1 MQGPRLWIGA
11 DGAPLGP
18 GDATWFRYAGPGR
31 AAAAL
36 PEGPAQPSFGTAVVR
51 LDKAREATHLAL
63 AEADA
68 RLLPGGHLVLYGGN
82 DEGIRYFDGRDGF
95 TTLDA
100 GGHGRV
106 LARVSVAPAAP
117 PQVGLP
123 RWRRVRTASPAGE
136 ARPWVEYPGCFAL
149 GGDDEGSVLLVRTL
163 RERPAPVGETLDFGC
178 GPGFL
183 SAAVRALAP
192 RVRIVSQDRDA
203 LALEALRENVPEA
216 VPLLSERVDAARAQA
231 PEGFALI
238 VSNPPFH
245 DGRDRTGA
253 VWAGLVE
260 SAPKRLAPG
269 GELRLV
275 AQRNVRIESVLR
287 AHFAQV
293 EALVLTPRFAVWSAR
308 R

>member
-1 MQGPRLWIGA
+1 M
-11 DGAPLGP
+11 
-18 GDATWFRYAGPGR
+18 
-31 AAAAL
+31 
-36 PEGPAQPSFGTAVVR
+36 
-51 LDKAREATHLAL
+51 
-63 AEADA
+63 
-68 RLLPGGHLVLYGGN
+68 
-82 DEGIRYFDGRDGF
+82 
-95 TTLDA
+95 
-100 GGHGRV
+100 
-106 LARVSVAPAAP
+106 
-117 PQVGLP
+117 
-123 RWRRVRTASPAGE
+123 
-136 ARPWVEYPGCFAL
+136 
-149 GGDDEGSVLLVRTL
+149 LLVRTL
-163 RERPAPVGETLDFGC
+163 RERPTPVGETLDFGC

-192 RVRIVSQDRDA
+192 KVRIVSQDRDA
-203 LALEALRENVPEA
+203 LALEALRENVPDA

-260 SAPKRLAPG
+260 LAPKRLGAG

-275 AQRNVRIESVLR
+275 AQRNVRIEGLLR